1 MQGSSERAL
10 KKGHSGLV
18 AAVERW
24 GGSEWEDGRVAG
36 RGQALEKAH
45 TSQNEGKR
53 ARSWVIR
60 DQGIWRESVRGSYFT
75 REVRGATCRGAR
87 RGPSGE
93 HTRLSTDGKNDILAP
108 PNTRCGMHD
117 GTVAAHQSAES
128 RKARGPRGCGQTG
141 DPQSRAYK
149 HHNPPTPPDTQ
160 EHDFER

>member
-10 KKGHSGLV
+10 KKGSSGLV

-45 TSQNEGKR
+45 ASQNEGKR

-75 REVRGATCRGAR
+75 RGVRGAPCRGAR

-108 PNTRCGMHD
+108 PTPGVGCMMEQWLPIRVLRVGKQGVPGDVARQEAHSHVRTNTI
-117 GTVAAHQSAES
+117 T
-128 RKARGPRGCGQTG
+128 
-141 DPQSRAYK
+141 
-149 HHNPPTPPDTQ
+149 PPTYTA
-160 EHDFER
+160 RYSGA